1 MVPLLLQLVEQNR
14 SLRALTVQVRLA
26 HHADDGRSV
35 LKALQ
40 HRLREIRPDV
50 QIECRVY
57 R

>member
-40 HRLREIRPDV
+40 HRLRELRPDV